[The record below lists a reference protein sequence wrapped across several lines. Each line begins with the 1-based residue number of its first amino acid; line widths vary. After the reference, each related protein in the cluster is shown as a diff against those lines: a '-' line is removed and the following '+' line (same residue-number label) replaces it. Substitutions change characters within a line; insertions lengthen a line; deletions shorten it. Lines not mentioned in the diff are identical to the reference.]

1 MFLGLSAIEIR
12 FGLRAFEMRSET
24 DAVSLITD
32 QRNRQLDRRINPV
45 CDTKIYSMQLIS
57 EIYLDSPVSS
67 YEFTTQNLIETFD
80 LSISYKA
87 RLSHTINLVSIK
99 FHEVAEFQN
108 NETLWNFKINVSI
121 VNLQPFSQFSDFEIS
136 PNSFGHQQP

>member
-1 MFLGLSAIEIR
+1 
-12 FGLRAFEMRSET
+12 MRSET

-45 CDTKIYSMQLIS
+45 CGTKIYSMQLIS

-80 LSISYKA
+80 LSISRKA

-108 NETLWNFKINVSI
+108 N
-121 VNLQPFSQFSDFEIS
+121 
-136 PNSFGHQQP
+136 